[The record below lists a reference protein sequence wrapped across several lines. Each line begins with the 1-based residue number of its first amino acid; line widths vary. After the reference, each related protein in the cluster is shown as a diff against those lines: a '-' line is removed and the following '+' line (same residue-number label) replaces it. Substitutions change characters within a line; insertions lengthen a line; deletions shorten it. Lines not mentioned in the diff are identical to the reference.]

1 LTLTALM
8 LPAPAI
14 PVFIKTLL
22 PVVLCQ
28 LCVLQVMGQ
37 YRHMADSI
45 FKVTTQQL
53 KEKKAAVRLPKV
65 YNPQKDSLLKKR
77 LIALPAFKFPAF
89 SKPII
94 AFAGGRV
101 DYTYYYRS
109 NIDTPFIQQNVYQ
122 QQVNATAGLTVG
134 NVLPLR
140 VNTQIRRSNSLL
152 FRNITDVQ
160 AEFDMAA
167 FQQKMYSGITHGLR
181 QSAELLKD
189 SVTGMLS
196 SLKSLELV
204 NANNW
209 FGNNFS
215 LQQFI
220 EANEMLQVPQLRYDK
235 TLPDSLAAKKSDSIK
250 TAAAAYIQLYNQA
263 KQKVEKIQAVADSL
277 KAVYEKSLMAVNQV
291 KALAQGKITSLA
303 QYRQLANSATLKE
316 KGIQLLPK
324 KYHWLLGIRKL
335 SLGRSPVNYS
345 ELTAKNMSL
354 NGINLEYNS
363 RYYAAFSAGLVDY
376 RFRDFVLN
384 NPAKP
389 RQYFY
394 MGRLGIGRLEK
405 NYFIISV
412 FRGRKQVFAS
422 GVVNKLYAVNTT
434 GISAEAKWQFNTNS
448 YLKAE
453 IAQSVAPDFSS
464 LPVKNNK
471 FGLAGKN
478 DKALAASAHIA
489 VPKLHTK
496 LDAFYQYTGANFQ
509 SFSSF
514 RNNSSAESWGI
525 KAEQTFFKKV
535 LRVTASVKANEFTN
549 PYILQQ
555 YRSNTVFK
563 SVQAVFRKKHWPVVS
578 AGYMP
583 LSQLTNVDGIV
594 YENRFN
600 SLNTTL
606 YHHYRVGDMKAA
618 TTMVFTK
625 FYNNAA
631 DTGFI
636 YFNAANVFIN
646 QLMHF
651 SRFTASVNITH
662 STNKNYELNVLDESI
677 QVPVKRIGSILGG
690 VKINHLN
697 RQRSMVGLY
706 GNIQF
711 SFLRNTV
718 ISIVYDDG
726 FIPGING
733 KLVKNTIGSVQVS
746 KIF

>member
-1 LTLTALM
+1 M
-8 LPAPAI
+8 LPAPSI
-14 PVFIKTLL
+14 PVFIKGLL
-22 PVVLCQ
+22 LVVLCH
-28 LCVLQVMGQ
+28 LCVLQLMGQ
-37 YRHMADSI
+37 YRHKADSI
-45 FKVTTQQL
+45 IKATTQQL
-53 KEKKAAVRLPKV
+53 KEKKATVRLPKV
-65 YNPQKDSLLKKR
+65 NNPLKDSLLKKR
-77 LIALPAFKFPAF
+77 LVSFPAF
-89 SKPII
+89 TFP
-94 AFAGGRV
+94 AFAKPAIAATGGRV

-122 QQVNATAGLTVG
+122 QQFNATAGLTVG

-140 VNTQIRRSNSLL
+140 INTQVRRSNSLL

-160 AEFDMAA
+160 VEFDMVA
-167 FQQKMYSGITHGLR
+167 FQQKLYAGVAEGLR

-209 FGNNFS
+209 FTNNFS

-220 EANEMLQVPQLRYDK
+220 EANEMLQVPGLSYDK
-235 TLPDSLAAKKSDSIK
+235 TLPDSLATKKSDSVK
-250 TAAAAYIQLYNQA
+250 TAAAAYIQLYNEA
-263 KQKVEKIQAVADSL
+263 KEKIEKIQAAADSL
-277 KAVYEKSLMAVNQV
+277 KAVYEKSLMAVNKV
-291 KALAQGKITSLA
+291 KALAQGKITDLA
-303 QYRQLANSATLKE
+303 QYKQLANSATLKE
-316 KGIQLLPK
+316 KGIELLPK
-324 KYHWLLGIRKL
+324 KYRWLLGIRKL

-345 ELTAKNMSL
+345 ELTAKNISL

-363 RYYAAFSAGLVDY
+363 WYYAAFSAGLVDY

-389 RQYFY
+389 KQYFY
-394 MGRLGIGRLEK
+394 MGRLGIGRLDK
-405 NYFIISV
+405 NYFIVSV
-412 FRGRKQVFAS
+412 FKGRKQVFAS
-422 GVVNKLYAVNTT
+422 GVVNNLYAVNTT
-434 GISAEAKWQFNTNS
+434 GISLEAKWQFNKNS
-448 YLKAE
+448 FIKAE
-453 IAQSVAPDFSS
+453 IAESIAPDFSS

-471 FGLAGKN
+471 FNLSGKN
-478 DKALAASAHIA
+478 DKALAASAHIV
-489 VPKLHTK
+489 VPKLQTR
-496 LDAFYQYTGANFQ
+496 LDMFYKFTGANFQ

-514 RNNSSAESWGI
+514 RNNSSATAWGI
-525 KAEQTFFKKV
+525 KAEQSFFKKA
-535 LRVTASVKANEFTN
+535 LRLTASIKTNEFTN

-563 SVQAVFRKKHWPVVS
+563 SLQAVFRKKRWPVIS

-583 LSQLTNVDGIV
+583 LSQLTNIDGAV

-600 SLNTTL
+600 SFNTTL

-631 DTGFI
+631 DTGFL
-636 YFNAANVFIN
+636 YFNAANVFVN
-646 QLMHF
+646 QLLHF

-718 ISIVYDDG
+718 VSIVYDDG

-733 KLVKNTIGSVQVS
+733 KLIKNTIASVQVS
-746 KIF
+746 KSF